1 MMRRL
6 PRPARTS
13 RRRLVAARLALCF
26 ASLTALHALAD
37 DSTPRYFRGL
47 RERGLFSV
55 AEAWCLR
62 RLGEPDLLPAE
73 KAVLTVELSRT
84 FADHAAY
91 RTGAEQA
98 ELWQRAQS
106 VVDDLLQQD
115 PQNPRR
121 EAIELQAALVPA
133 AHGTLLA
140 WQAELMPYDDTLRR
154 QARSRLQSSITGL
167 RAVEARLAAQT
178 RTARDPTP
186 AELADGAL
194 PPAERQELA
203 DETAFRIAAACVSLA
218 RLQAPGG
225 ERDAS
230 LRDAESRLTDLAKNR
245 NADDRTWNVRI
256 LRIEAARL
264 RENLDQAAA
273 QAESL
278 RRGPLPLPVGDRVLA
293 ELVRVDLA
301 RQRPDEALQRLLDRQ
316 PRTVPLSEELRCLNV
331 EALLQAWQ
339 TAREKGDQK
348 LADDLWA
355 EAERIDAELRSAW
368 RARSRALLGTARDA
382 ADYGPELAGAMHAAR
397 AAFQNGDVPGSLAKF
412 GRAIDMARDSGR
424 TGLAAELQLNRASI
438 LLQQGEHESAATDY
452 QAAADALAD
461 RDQAAQAQLLHAF
474 CLGKLG
480 EAQRVPER
488 REAYIAALAEHRTR
502 FDGHPSALEAV
513 WMQAALAEAERRPAD
528 AIAAYAAIPLN
539 HTRGPLARARIAAL
553 HEQVLD
559 GLRAAGEPTAEWE
572 ARAVAEL
579 MGFLDTM
586 PVPPARLAPLEAEVA
601 LRMGRIILNQ
611 QEPNYVDADALLD
624 RVIGSCQIAE
634 REAARDQAPAIDPAW
649 APLYQAATQLRI
661 VSLAGQDRPAD
672 ALQVIDGLTQADP
685 RVLLAVLGGLGEV
698 ALRIAPERRRALGEV
713 QVRAA
718 ERLREHRD
726 GLDAAG
732 ARRLDECL
740 AEAYA
745 VMGRP
750 NDALSV
756 YEPLLAQSP
765 RDKRLLRAAAVLL
778 SSLDKPERLEK
789 ARTYWRQIEKL
800 EEHGSS
806 AWFDAR
812 YEVAAVTLKL
822 RQTAEF
828 HRLMSITRELYPE
841 LGGPELKQKFA
852 RLESQASG
860 GRQSAE

>member
-6 PRPARTS
+6 LHPARAP
-13 RRRLVAARLALCF
+13 RRRIVAATLALWF
-26 ASLTALHALAD
+26 ACRAALPAVAEESAD
-37 DSTPRYFRGL
+37 RYFRGL

-55 AEAWCLR
+55 AEAYCLR

-73 KAVLTVELSRT
+73 KAALTVELSRT

-91 RTGAEQA
+91 RAGAEQA

-133 AHGTLLA
+133 AHGALLA
-140 WQAELMPYDDTLRR
+140 WQAELMPYDDTLRQ
-154 QARSRLQSSITGL
+154 QARARLQSAITGL
-167 RAVEARLAAQT
+167 RAVEARLAERT

-186 AELADGAL
+186 VELADGAL
-194 PPAERQELA
+194 TPVERQDLS
-203 DETAFRIAAACVSLA
+203 DEASFRVAAACVGLA
-218 RLQAPGG
+218 RLQSTGR
-225 ERDAS
+225 ERDGS
-230 LRDAESRLTDLAKNR
+230 LRDAETRLTDLAR
-245 NADDRTWNVRI
+245 SRIADDRTWNVRI

-264 RENLDQAAA
+264 RDNLDQAAA
-273 QAESL
+273 LAESL
-278 RRGPLPLPVGDRVLA
+278 RRGPLPLSISDRVLA

-348 LADDLWA
+348 LADDLRA

-368 RARSRALLGTARDA
+368 RARSRALLDTARDA

-397 AAFQNGDVPGSLAKF
+397 AAFQNGDVPGSLEKF
-412 GRAIDMARDSGR
+412 GQAIDQARNSGR
-424 TGLAAELQLNRASI
+424 TGLAGELQLNRGSI
-438 LLQQGEHESAATDY
+438 LLQQGEHEPAATDFR
-452 QAAADALAD
+452 AAADALTD
-461 RDQAAQAQLLHAF
+461 RDQAAQAHLLYAF
-474 CLGKLG
+474 CLGKLWEG
-480 EAQRVPER
+480 QRVAER
-488 REAYIAALAEHRTR
+488 REAYVAALAEHRTR
-502 FDGHPSALEAV
+502 FDGLPSALEAV

-528 AIAAYAAIPLN
+528 AIAAYAAIPLD
-539 HTRGPLARARIAAL
+539 HARGQLARARIAAL

-572 ARAVAEL
+572 AQAIAGL
-579 MGFLDTM
+579 TAFLDTM
-586 PVPPARLAPLEAEVA
+586 PVPPVRLAPLEAEVA

-611 QEPNYVDADALLD
+611 PEPDYVDADALLD
-624 RVIGSCQIAE
+624 RVIGSYQIAE

-672 ALQVIDGLTQADP
+672 ALQVIDGLTQTDP

-718 ERLREHRD
+718 ERLREHRAA
-726 GLDAAG
+726 LDAAG
-732 ARRLDECL
+732 ARRVDECL

-745 VMGRP
+745 IVGRP

-756 YEPLLAQSP
+756 YEPLLAQAP

-789 ARTYWRQIEKL
+789 ARSCWRQLEKL
-800 EEHGSS
+800 EEHGSP

-822 RQTAEF
+822 REAPEF
-828 HRLMSITRELYPE
+828 RRLMSITRELYPE

-852 RLESQASG
+852 RLESQV
-860 GRQSAE
+860 Q